1 MDKISRTTSDLTLEN
16 IDKLT
21 EMFPQVVT
29 EVKDE
34 NGVVKPSIDFDA
46 LRDLLGDVAEGK
58 RERYHPD
65 VREGGEFPGEWC

>member
-46 LRDLLGDVAEGK
+46 LRDL
-58 RERYHPD
+58 R
-65 VREGGEFPGEWC
+65 